1 MQCGVFIGHTAIVLV
16 QNGVT
21 HSDGSSLK
29 GPPVC
34 KALVVRA

>member
-16 QNGVT
+16 QNSVT
-21 HSDGSSLK
+21 HSEGSSLK

-34 KALVVRA
+34 KALVERA